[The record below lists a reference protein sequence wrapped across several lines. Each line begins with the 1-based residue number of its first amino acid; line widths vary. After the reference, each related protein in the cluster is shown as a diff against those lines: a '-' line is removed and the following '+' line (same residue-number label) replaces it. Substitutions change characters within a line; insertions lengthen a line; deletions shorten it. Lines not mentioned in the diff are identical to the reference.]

1 MQATPV
7 RTPCISRL
15 PEPWSTAA
23 KTVAARLGALGHRA
37 WLVGGCVRDL
47 ALARPVA
54 DADLCSDARP
64 EVVQAAFPRTVPTG
78 IEFGTVLVV
87 LEGGSVEHTTYRLET
102 TYSDARRPD
111 SVRFGTDLVEDARR
125 RDFTVNALYLD
136 PLTNEV
142 RDPTGGLADLQAG
155 LLRAIGEPQ
164 ERFREDS
171 LRLLRLVRFAATLGF
186 EVEERTLSAAR
197 GLAPNLARM
206 ARERVH
212 KELSGTCARGD
223 LGRFLRLLD
232 ACQLVAPTFG
242 EDLPRLAARVALLAD
257 WPRPTGLGEGLA
269 AMLAPVEAELEEDLD
284 SIVARAER
292 IARGLKCSRH
302 EQYMCLDVLSCAH
315 ELRREPWPARS
326 RRILRARRLGFAS
339 GLRLA
344 RLSRPQSET
353 WERVEDEVL
362 RLGPAGLNPPPL
374 LSAEDLLALGVPRGP
389 ALGQWLRRLEEL
401 QLDGVLEDRAAAEAR
416 VRSGAP

>member
-1 MQATPV
+1 MQAPPV
-7 RTPCISRL
+7 GTPCLSRL
-15 PEPWSTAA
+15 PEPWSSAA
-23 KTVAARLGALGHRA
+23 KAVAGRLAELGHRA

-87 LEGGSVEHTTYRLET
+87 LEGASVEHTTYRLET
-102 TYSDARRPD
+102 TYSDGRRPD

-142 RDPTGGLADLQAG
+142 RDPTGGLADLKAG
-155 LLRAIGEPQ
+155 LLRAIGDPE

-186 EVEERTLSAAR
+186 EVEERTLLAAQ
-197 GLAPNLARM
+197 GLAPSLARM

-212 KELSGTCARGD
+212 KELAGACARGD
-223 LGRFLRLLD
+223 LSRFLRLLE
-232 ACQLVAPTFG
+232 ACRLVVPTFG
-242 EDLPRLAARVALLAD
+242 EELPRIDSRVARLSA
-257 WPRPTGLGEGLA
+257 WPRPTSLADGLA
-269 AMLAPVEAELEEDLD
+269 AILAPVEDELEAPLEL
-284 SIVARAER
+284 SLARAER
-292 IARGLKCSRH
+292 VLQGLKCSRH
-302 EQYMCLDVLSCAH
+302 EQDGCLDALACAH
-315 ELRREPWPARS
+315 ELLLEPWPSRS
-326 RRILRARRLGFAS
+326 RRILRARRLGFAC

-344 RLSRPQSET
+344 RLSRPAIEA
-353 WERVEDEVL
+353 WDAIEDEVR
-362 RLGPAGLNPPPL
+362 RLGPAGLHPAPL

-389 ALGQWLRRLEEL
+389 ALGQWLRRLETL
-401 QLDGVLEDRAAAEAR
+401 QLDGEVLDRAAAEAR
-416 VRSGAP
+416 VRAGSS